1 MSAGLTAAAA
11 SGQLGEVHRQR
22 ARLGGN
28 WRDLKGMMADGTAKA
43 EAEKTAA

>member
-1 MSAGLTAAAA
+1 VSAGLTAPAA

-22 ARLGGN
+22 ARLGRN
-28 WRDLKGMMADGTAKA
+28 WRDLKGMMADGTTKT